1 MPKPLVIV
9 ESPAKART
17 IAGFLGDDYVV
28 ESSIG
33 HIRDLPRNAADVPPA
48 YKGEPWARLGVDVDN
63 DFKPLYIVSPEK
75 RDQVRRL
82 KALLKDASELYLA
95 TDEDREGESIAWH
108 LLEVLA
114 PRVPVK
120 RMVFHEITRPAI
132 ERAVRE
138 SRDLD
143 RRLVDA
149 QETRRILDRL
159 YGYEVS
165 PVLWKKVMRNL
176 SAGRVQSPATRL
188 LVDRERA
195 RMRFRSAD
203 YWDLAGTFEVAASS
217 APAEDKRG
225 TFPATLSSVDGHR
238 LVAGRDFGE
247 DGTVTRADAVR
258 LDEAGARALATR
270 IENRPIAV
278 RSVEEK
284 PWRRSPAPPFMTST
298 LQQEAGRK
306 LRFSSSRTMRVAQDL
321 YEAGFITY
329 MRTDSTTLSDQALD
343 AARAQARELY
353 GDAYVPASPRRYE
366 KKVKNAQEAHEAI
379 RPAGESFRTPEQTRL
394 SGDLRRLYEL
404 VWMRTV
410 ASQMADSA
418 GRSVQVRLGVTS
430 TDGEDVE
437 LATGGRVITFPGF
450 LRAYV
455 EGSDDPDAE
464 LGDREVRLPALAVGD
479 PLDAIELT
487 AEGHATSPPAR
498 YTEASL
504 VKALED
510 LGVGRPST
518 YATIMET
525 IQNRGYVWKKGTALV
540 PSWTSFAVISLLEQ
554 HFARLVDYG
563 FTAAMEEEL
572 DEIARG
578 TAESVP
584 WLTRFY
590 FGTVGPGIA
599 AGGDGPTPADL
610 LADPTA
616 VAAPAAGTPAAATP
630 TAGRPAAG
638 RPAGGTPAAGT
649 PAAAPSRGASSPA
662 GTEGGGGLKQLVS
675 AQLGE
680 IDAREINSVPIGTAA
695 DGQAIV
701 LRVGRYG
708 PYIQKGDER
717 AGVPDDLAPDE
728 LTSSRAEEL
737 LAVGSSDRVVGTE
750 EATGLPIIVKAGRY
764 GPYVQVGEADEVDG
778 KPRTAS
784 LLSTMDP
791 LTVSLD
797 DAVKV
802 LTLPRTVGADPATG
816 EEIVATNGRYGP
828 YVKKG
833 TDSRS
838 LETEQQLFDI
848 TLDEA
853 LAVFAQPKLRRGQR
867 TTPPLKELGA
877 DPVTG
882 GPIVLKDGRFGPYV
896 TDGTTNASL
905 RKGDTVED
913 LTPDRAAELLAD
925 RRAAGPPVKRAKK
938 AAAAKKTGA
947 AARKTGGAAAGKT
960 GATATKKAATKK
972 AAAKKVSSG
981 AAAARATGTRVAAKA
996 KKAGGPSPS
1005 ARSAGPDS

>member
-9 ESPAKART
+9 ESPAKAKT
-17 IAGFLGDDYVV
+17 IAGFLGGDYVV

-33 HIRDLPRNAADVPPA
+33 HIRDLPRNAADVPSA

-63 DFKPLYIVSPEK
+63 DFKPLYVVSPEK

-82 KALLKDASELYLA
+82 KSLLKDASELYLA

-114 PRVPVK
+114 PRVPVR

-188 LVDRERA
+188 LVERERA
-195 RMRFRSAD
+195 RMRFRSAG
-203 YWDLAGTFEVAASS
+203 YWDLAGTFEVAQADGGALDPQKAGS
-217 APAEDKRG
+217 
-225 TFPATLSSVDGHR
+225 FPAGLSSLDGKR
-238 LVAGRDFGE
+238 LVSGRDFGE
-247 DGTVTRADAVR
+247 DGQVTRADAVR
-258 LDEAGARALATR
+258 LDEAGARALAAR
-270 IENRPIAV
+270 LEGRPISV

-284 PWRRSPAPPFMTST
+284 PWRRSPPPPFMTST

-306 LRFSSSRTMRVAQDL
+306 LRFGSARTMRVAQDL
-321 YEAGFITY
+321 YESGHITY
-329 MRTDSTTLSDQALD
+329 MRTDSTTLSEQAMD
-343 AARAQARELY
+343 AARAQARSLY
-353 GDAYVPASPRRYE
+353 GDRYVPDRPRRYE

-379 RPAGESFRTPEQTRL
+379 RPAGDSFQTPEQTGL

-410 ASQMADSA
+410 ASQMTDSS
-418 GRSVQVRLGVTS
+418 GQSIQVRLGGTS
-430 TDGEDVE
+430 DAGEDVE
-437 LATGGRVITFPGF
+437 FATAGRVITFPGF

-464 LGDREVRLPALAVGD
+464 LGDREVRLPALTVGD
-479 PLDAIELT
+479 ALDVHSLE

-504 VKALED
+504 VKALEE

-554 HFARLVDYG
+554 YFARLVDYG
-563 FTAAMEEEL
+563 FTASMEEEL
-572 DEIARG
+572 DEIAKG
-578 TAESVP
+578 SEESVP

-590 FGTVGPGIA
+590 FGTVGPGA
-599 AGGDGPTPADL
+599 ASGGDGPGPVSGAG
-610 LADPTA
+610 
-616 VAAPAAGTPAAATP
+616 AASGEKATGAANGN
-630 TAGRPAAG
+630 
-638 RPAGGTPAAGT
+638 GGA
-649 PAAAPSRGASSPA
+649 
-662 GTEGGGGLKQLVS
+662 GLKQLVS
-675 AQLGE
+675 GQLDA
-680 IDAREINSVPIGTAA
+680 IDAREINSIPLGEAS
-695 DGQAIV
+695 DGEPVV

-708 PYIQKGDER
+708 PYVQKGDER
-717 AGVPDDLAPDE
+717 ASVPEDLAPDE
-728 LTSSRAEEL
+728 LTPAKAEEL
-737 LAVGSSDRVVGTE
+737 LAAGSTDRVVGTE
-750 EATGLPIIVKAGRY
+750 EATGLPIMVKAGRY
-764 GPYVQVGEADEVDG
+764 GPYVQVGEADQVEG

-791 LTVSLD
+791 ATVAID
-797 DAVKV
+797 DALKV
-802 LTLPRTVGADPATG
+802 LSLPRVVGADPTSG
-816 EEIVATNGRYGP
+816 EDIVATNGRYGP
-828 YVKKG
+828 YIKKG
-833 TDSRS
+833 SDSRS
-838 LETEQQLFDI
+838 LDSEQELFDI
-848 TLDEA
+848 SLERA
-853 LAVFAQPKLRRGQR
+853 LEVFSQPKLRRGQR
-867 TTPPLKELGA
+867 ATAPLRELGA
-877 DPVTG
+877 DPVSG

-896 TDGTTNASL
+896 TDGETNASL
-905 RKGDTVED
+905 RKGDTVEAI
-913 LTPDRAAELLAD
+913 TPERAAELIAD
-925 RRAAGPPVKRAKK
+925 RRAAGPPAKRGRKAGAARKAGGAKK
-938 AAAAKKTGA
+938 AGT
-947 AARKTGGAAAGKT
+947 AG
-960 GATATKKAATKK
+960 
-972 AAAKKVSSG
+972 
-981 AAAARATGTRVAAKA
+981 A
-996 KKAGGPSPS
+996 KKAGGAARKVGGAKKAASKRAAVAKTPAAKRAS
-1005 ARSAGPDS
+1005 AAKKTPATKKSGS